1 MQPLT
6 RIQTVNNWFK
16 THSPGITNDI
26 VNIITQYDGLDIAKA
41 STKIG
46 EKEKLWLFVKTP
58 EFRAIR
64 DCAAQALSASSDDCN
79 PADKR
84 NILINFCRHYIDFS
98 HMTSCSLS
106 HLLFHEM
113 SRLKLKVNLDKTDL
127 SDLTFENCDLQE
139 MSAVGANLTRT
150 RFWCCK
156 LHDTNFSA
164 AICASTKFCRTYM
177 QRINLTHAQLPLV
190 YFYSSIADGLTSDN
204 VLLNQ
209 YLAKL
214 QRERWMLNWIQ
225 GMNLEGTFKETVG
238 MDESTPE
245 ESYWAHQNVAS
256 EIADR
261 PNE

>member
-1 MQPLT
+1 
-6 RIQTVNNWFK
+6 
-16 THSPGITNDI
+16 
-26 VNIITQYDGLDIAKA
+26 
-41 STKIG
+41 
-46 EKEKLWLFVKTP
+46 
-58 EFRAIR
+58 
-64 DCAAQALSASSDDCN
+64 
-79 PADKR
+79 
-84 NILINFCRHYIDFS
+84 
-98 HMTSCSLS
+98 
-106 HLLFHEM
+106 
-113 SRLKLKVNLDKTDL
+113 
-127 SDLTFENCDLQE
+127 
-139 MSAVGANLTRT
+139 
-150 RFWCCK
+150 
-156 LHDTNFSA
+156 
-164 AICASTKFCRTYM
+164 M